1 MRCRDDDNVAV
12 RRINTE
18 YLRLINRFCKEDND
32 IATCRKKLVHE
43 VFRHEWFIALFTE
56 EEGHFFLN
64 LPLFNKPFFK
74 EALRQ
79 FYVEAHDSLSRF
91 GFFGYY
97 YVKDIEQ
104 WIEEISTPPSLHCD
118 EEDDDDY
125 DEDYEP
131 VITDTESML
140 RDNITANFPFGII
153 PVGSESVYTHG
164 QYVVI
169 EGRYTM
175 TRNVVFQCEEE
186 ELCARFHFNVIDRGA
201 SFVPMSYT
209 ESHGMYILGMRDDL
223 VPVSPFADLY
233 RQKQLIRESE
243 TTLFDANSLNVYPES
258 LIIDNPHKDAV
269 LDDVADDTLY
279 SIDNLLCAKQVDNIQ
294 REAMGMQNTRYQRD
308 RLAMKRTVDFS
319 RGRCGGG
326 GGNQQLSSKASS
338 VIWDHKLDNNRPSA
352 FEAMRAIPRSVTV
365 VGGKIGQPV
374 VNVEKRIQKYE
385 EDVCNVMNIPFVFFR
400 PHSAMMIQDKQSRT
414 ASLGGKTSHND
425 AFQKELEK
433 EVHEQHLLF
442 DELFREMYAVT
453 FANLDSQIFHPTLLR
468 TITPGI
474 RFDHTLVKSDEAIL
488 NLVEFAKAGFVPID
502 EVRRLVHKNYNIP
515 LPMELDV
522 QYGDEVTPI
531 IKDEDL

>member
-1 MRCRDDDNVAV
+1 MRCYDDDDNVAV

-18 YLRLINRFCKEDND
+18 YLRMINRFCESDKD
-32 IATCRKKLVHE
+32 ITTCRKKLEHE

-56 EEGHFFLN
+56 AEEAPFLN

-79 FYVEAHDSLSRF
+79 FYVKAHDSLSRF

-104 WIEEISTPPSLHCD
+104 WIEEISTPPSLLCGD
-118 EEDDDDY
+118 EDEDDDDY
-125 DEDYEP
+125 GD
-131 VITDTESML
+131 VESML
-140 RDNITANFPFGII
+140 RENITANFPFGII
-153 PVGSESVYTHG
+153 PVGTESLYSHG
-164 QYVVI
+164 QYVVV
-169 EGRYTM
+169 EGRNTM
-175 TRNVVFQCEEE
+175 TRNIVFQCEEE

-201 SFVPMSYT
+201 SLVPVGYT
-209 ESHGMYILGMRDDL
+209 ESNGMHILSIRDDL

-269 LDDVADDTLY
+269 LDDVSDDNLY
-279 SIDNLLCAKQVDNIQ
+279 SIDNLLCAKQVDNVQ

-308 RLAMKRTVDFS
+308 RLAMKRTVNTS

-326 GGNQQLSSKASS
+326 GSNNQQASS

-385 EDVCNVMNIPFVFFR
+385 EDVCNVMNVPFVFFR
-400 PHSAMMIQDKQSRT
+400 PHSAMMQDKHTRG
-414 ASLGGKTSHND
+414 ASMGGKTSHND

-433 EVHEQHLLF
+433 EVHEQHMLF
-442 DELFREMYAVT
+442 NELFNEMYSVT
-453 FANLDSQIFHPTLLR
+453 FAKLDSQIFHPTLLR
-468 TITPGI
+468 NITPGI
-474 RFDHTLVKSDEAIL
+474 RFDHTLVKSEEAIL
-488 NLVEFAKAGFVPID
+488 NLVEFAKAGFVPLD

-522 QYGDEVTPI
+522 QPI
-531 IKDEDL
+531 IKNEEEEEEDDIFNTQ